1 MGYRLKFMKEF
12 QERAQE
18 FIKAFSELQE
28 SLNVK
33 VVPIITTL
41 GPDLQISDTEQKAV
55 EASKLDGIIE
65 GEIVPKKTKKTK

>member
-1 MGYRLKFMKEF
+1 MKEF

-18 FIKAFSELQE
+18 FLKAFSELQE

-33 VVPIITTL
+33 VFPIITTL

-55 EASKLDGIIE
+55 EVSKLDNVIE
-65 GEIVPKKTKKTK
+65 GEVIPKKTKKTK